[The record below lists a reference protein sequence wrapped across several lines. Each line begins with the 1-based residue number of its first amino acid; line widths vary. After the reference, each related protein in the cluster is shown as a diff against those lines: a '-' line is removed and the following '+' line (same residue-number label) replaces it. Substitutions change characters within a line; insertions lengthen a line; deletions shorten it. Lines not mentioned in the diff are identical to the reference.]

1 MYKELIFSAA
11 VYERGTGLFVLILFK
26 CGLFSDASNCLG
38 CVTINGCLVNNMF
51 GRVRKEAVAA
61 LFQVLSRHFCGWI
74 GKKHK
79 QLQSWCLVS
88 EPVFEKKYI
97 VRINVIL

>member
-1 MYKELIFSAA
+1 MYKELILSAA
-11 VYERGTGLFVLILFK
+11 VYDRGTGLFVLILFK

-38 CVTINGCLVNNMF
+38 CVTINECLVNNMF
-51 GRVRKEAVAA
+51 GRVRKEA
-61 LFQVLSRHFCGWI
+61 VLSRHFCGWI